1 LRKLCK
7 QDFDELAQ
15 VSTAGSTFMPTSP
28 PKSTPEELTDMNV
41 WRVNVRTQEIKSE
54 AAPQKW
60 ERLGGRG
67 LIARILLDEVEADCE
82 PMGPINKLI
91 FAPGLL
97 VGHKI
102 SSCDRISIG
111 AKSPLTRGVK
121 ESNAGGSTGL
131 MLTHL
136 GMKVLVIEDQPKQQS
151 WFTLVLSA
159 DGGRFEVADDLVG
172 LGVYETAQKLLERYG
187 AHVGMALIGKG
198 GEMGLR
204 SAGIQNLDKDRE
216 PSRIAAR
223 GGLGAV
229 MGSKRL
235 KAIVI
240 DNSGG
245 TAPPV
250 NNHEQF
256 RQAKAYYTKELMDH
270 PRTKAYAEFG
280 TAGMVN
286 LCNHFGGMP
295 TRGFSSGSF
304 ESAEAISGETMRDLL
319 VERGGESE
327 TTHACMAGCTI
338 QCSNIFGD
346 QEGSKI
352 VSPLEYETIGMVGSN
367 LGLNDLD
374 AIAALNWEL
383 NDLGLDTIEIGVAL
397 GIAADAGLVEYG
409 DAERAL
415 ELVQEIQEGTE
426 LGIALGHG
434 AVATAHRLG
443 VERIPTT
450 KGQAMSAYDPRV
462 IKGTGVTYAT
472 SPQGAD
478 HTAGLTIRAKV
489 NHLDPAPQA
498 ELSLNSQINMAAYDS
513 LGVCLFGSFGF
524 GSAPGAIRDLLTAIY
539 GWDVGEDPLQV
550 VGRETLKCELAFN
563 KAAGFGPEDDRIP
576 EWMKREELPP
586 RGSVFDV
593 PDKVLD
599 SLFDQL

>member
-1 LRKLCK
+1 MK
-7 QDFDELAQ
+7 
-15 VSTAGSTFMPTSP
+15 
-28 PKSTPEELTDMNV
+28 V
-41 WRVNVRTQEIKSE
+41 WRADVRSQEVGSE
-54 AAPQKW
+54 FVPKAW

-67 LIARILLDEVEADCE
+67 LIARILLDEVAADCE
-82 PMGPINKLI
+82 PLGPSNKLI

-111 AKSPLTRGVK
+111 AKSPLTGGVK

-136 GMKVLVIEDQPKQQS
+136 GMKALVIEGQRHQEG
-151 WFTLVLSA
+151 WFVLLLSA
-159 DGGRFEVADDLVG
+159 EGGRFEAADDLIG
-172 LGVYETAQKLLERYG
+172 LGVYETAKKLLERYG
-187 AHVGMALIGKG
+187 SNVGLALIGKG

-240 DNSGG
+240 DSSHG
-245 TAPPV
+245 APPPID
-250 NNHEQF
+250 NQELF
-256 RQAKAYYTKELMDH
+256 RQAKANYTKELMDH
-270 PRTKAYAEFG
+270 PQTKAYAEFG

-286 LCNHFGGMP
+286 LCNHIGGMP

-304 ESAEAISGETMRDLL
+304 ENAEAISGEAMRDLL
-319 VERGGESE
+319 VERGGEGK

-338 QCSNIFGD
+338 QCSNIFAD
-346 QEGSKI
+346 QEGNKV
-352 VSPLEYETIGMVGSN
+352 VSPLEYETIGLVGSN
-367 LGLNDLD
+367 LGLDDLD
-374 AIAALNWEL
+374 SIAALNREL

-397 GIAADAGLVEYG
+397 GVAAEAGLMEYG
-409 DAERAL
+409 DSGRAL
-415 ELVQEIQEGTE
+415 ELVQEIREGTE

-434 AVATAHRLG
+434 AVAAARKLG
-443 VERIPTT
+443 VERIPAT
-450 KGQAMSAYDPRV
+450 KGQAMSAYDPRT

-489 NHLDPAPQA
+489 DHLDPVPQA
-498 ELSLNSQINMAAYDS
+498 ELSLNSQINMAGYDS
-513 LGVCLFGSFGF
+513 LGVCLFGTFGF
-524 GSAPGAIRDLLTAIY
+524 ATAAGAIGDLITALY
-539 GWDVGEDPLQV
+539 GWDLGEDPLQTL
-550 VGRETLKCELAFN
+550 GRETLKHERAFN

-576 EWMKREELPP
+576 EWMKREGLPP
-586 RGSVFDV
+586 RDSVFDV
-593 PDKVLD
+593 PDEVLD